1 MTANYSKDIIKQ
13 LGEQTTK
20 ADKLEKE
27 NKKLRAEVKFLRVQF
42 ADFEE
47 NMNKRISDAVE
58 KAINP
63 LREEIAVKNIEVIKA
78 NTEISR
84 LKAIINKDSGNSS
97 KPPSTNGHKKV
108 PNSREKTGNPAGGKK
123 GHKGHRLTKP
133 KNLNELV
140 SKGLAEVRIIDHT
153 GGKSRYVSRWVAD
166 IAVKTVFTEHRFLK
180 GSKLPKEFANEITYG
195 NNIKAMSTLLSV
207 EGIIARERLA
217 EFFRQ
222 ITTGILTPSEATL
235 AEFVNQMSAGLDK
248 EVDVIKN
255 ALLNG
260 EVMHVD
266 ETPMKCSQT
275 LEYNENTD
283 EPTLKTAQENTY
295 TVTVRNYSN
304 DLATLYTVN
313 PKKDIAGIERDGILP
328 IFHGA
333 LSHDHDKKFY
343 NYATYHS
350 TCGAHLVR
358 ELKGLNELYNSEWAD
373 DMRHF
378 MLQLNK
384 HKHHDLSLG
393 QTECNPAMLQLF
405 DKWYDELVLAGEDEV
420 RKIGSGG
427 FGEKEILKMVKRLKK
442 YKENYLLFMN
452 DYKVPFSNNLS
463 ERDLRPCKTKQKVS
477 GCFRSWGGIK
487 TYTTVRSFVS
497 TVKKRGLNLLDS
509 IKNIFEGTPVL
520 V

>member
-1 MTANYSKDIIKQ
+1 MIANYSKDIIRQ
-13 LGEQTTK
+13 LEEQTTK

-27 NKKLRAEVKFLRVQF
+27 NKNLRAEVKFLRNQF

-58 KAINP
+58 KAITP
-63 LREEIAVKNIEVIKA
+63 LREEIAVKNNEAIKA
-78 NTEISR
+78 NKEISR

-97 KPPSTNGHKKV
+97 KPPSTNGYKKV
-108 PNSREKTGNPAGGKK
+108 PNSREKTGNPAGGRK

-140 SKGLAEVRIIDHT
+140 EKGLAEVRIIDHT
-153 GGKSRYVSRWVAD
+153 GGSTRYISRWVAD
-166 IAVKTVFTEHRFLK
+166 IEVNTVFTEHRFLK

-195 NNIKAMSTLLSV
+195 NNIKAMCTLLSV

-222 ITTGILTPSEATL
+222 ITTGILAPSEATL
-235 AEFVNQMSAGLDK
+235 GEFVNQMAVVLDK

-266 ETPMKCSQT
+266 ETPMKCGQT
-275 LEYNENTD
+275 LEYNENKE
-283 EPTLKTAQENTY
+283 EPTLRTAQENTY

-328 IFHGA
+328 VFHGV

-343 NYATYHS
+343 NYGTNHS

-358 ELKGLNELYNSEWAD
+358 ELKGLNELYNSVWAD

-378 MLQLNK
+378 MLQLNE
-384 HKHHDLSLG
+384 HKNHDLSLG
-393 QTECNPAMLQLF
+393 RTACNPDMLLLF
-405 DKWYDELVLAGEDEV
+405 DKLYDELVQTGEHEV
-420 RKIGSGG
+420 SKIEFDG
-427 FGEKEILKMVKRLKK
+427 FGKKEISKLVKRLKN
-442 YKENYLLFMN
+442 YKENYLLFIK
-452 DYKVPFSNNLS
+452 DYKFPFTNNIS
-463 ERDLRPCKTKQKVS
+463 ERDLRPGKTKQKVS
-477 GCFRSWGGIK
+477 GCFRSWRGIK
-487 TYTTVRSFVS
+487 TYTTVRSFIS

-509 IKNIFEGTPVL
+509 IKNIIEGAPVL
-520 V
+520 N